1 MTRRTATRPTAS
13 RPPASLPCRRP
24 MAAAALLALAL
35 GAASPARAEAPAAPF
50 SIVALG
56 SSSTQGTGASG
67 PAMSYPAQ
75 LQRLFDDRYAGR
87 PAVAVLNEGV
97 AGEDIDDMAKRLEAD
112 VLSRHPDLVIW
123 QAGSN
128 DPLRG
133 VPMDRFEAE
142 LKSGIDAIRAGGAEV
157 VLMEPQWSPVI
168 ERADAKERFVDAV
181 REVGAQEHV
190 EVVRRFALMRGW
202 IDGGI
207 ITPPELIA
215 ADGLHMTD
223 RGYGLLARAV
233 LDQIADRSAAFRA
246 RRSLALTVTGSA
258 MTGTAAGVPSGPS
271 RTRPGPDGRQP
282 SSRFSMTEVV
292 GSA

>member
-1 MTRRTATRPTAS
+1 MPLASPNSTPDGPARARRRG
-13 RPPASLPCRRP
+13 RG
-24 MAAAALLALAL
+24 AAALALVALAGTLACAL
-35 GAASPARAEAPAAPF
+35 GAAPARAEAAAAAPF

-67 PAMSYPAQ
+67 PAMTYPAQ

-87 PAVAVLNEGV
+87 PAVTVLNKGV
-97 AGEDIDDMAKRLEAD
+97 AGEDIDDTAKRLQAD

-133 VPMDRFEAE
+133 VPMERFQAQ

-202 IDGGI
+202 IDGGV
-207 ITPPELIA
+207 ITAPELIGS
-215 ADGLHMTD
+215 DGLHMTD

-246 RRSLALTVTGSA
+246 RRSLALTVTGA
-258 MTGTAAGVPSGPS
+258 NTGAVTGAA
-271 RTRPGPDGRQP
+271 RP
-282 SSRFSMTEVV
+282 
-292 GSA
+292 